1 MRDPNSEIK
10 KLEDENLYRA
20 VRYGTEETGTNF
32 CLNDKRLINFC
43 SNNYLGLCSHNRIK
57 SAAKR
62 AIDSFGVGSGASRLV
77 SGGTYLT

>member
-32 CLNDKRLINFC
+32 CLNDTRLINFC
-43 SNNYLGLCSHNRIK
+43 SNNYLDFALI
-57 SAAKR
+57 
-62 AIDSFGVGSGASRLV
+62 IASKVQRKELSILLELV
-77 SGGTYLT
+77 QVLQG